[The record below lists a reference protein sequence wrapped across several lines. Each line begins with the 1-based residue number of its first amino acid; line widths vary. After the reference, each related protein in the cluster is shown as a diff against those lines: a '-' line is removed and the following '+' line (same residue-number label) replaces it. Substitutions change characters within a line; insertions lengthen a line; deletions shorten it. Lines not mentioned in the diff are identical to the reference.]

1 MSGSSPGSNKDL
13 SSWPGSYHQLVNQ
26 QLQEII
32 VDELEQMERE
42 LPSQVEESPV
52 SNRRIHYKRHWKAIG
67 NTGQLLHERAVTF
80 IRVAQEGFKIMATR
94 VTGRNNSFM
103 SISKSSLIR
112 RLTNPTAILISA
124 WHNIHLITSQA
135 EDNGTTHRGEFL

>member
-1 MSGSSPGSNKDL
+1 
-13 SSWPGSYHQLVNQ
+13 
-26 QLQEII
+26 
-32 VDELEQMERE
+32 MERE

-80 IRVAQEGFKIMATR
+80 IRVAHEGFKIMATR

-103 SISKSSLIR
+103 SISKSSFIWPDK
-112 RLTNPTAILISA
+112 TEIS
-124 WHNIHLITSQA
+124 
-135 EDNGTTHRGEFL
+135 GP

>member
-1 MSGSSPGSNKDL
+1 
-13 SSWPGSYHQLVNQ
+13 
-26 QLQEII
+26 
-32 VDELEQMERE
+32 MERE

-80 IRVAQEGFKIMATR
+80 IRVAHEGFKIMATR

-103 SISKSSLIR
+103 RLPLLTACQFFSL
-112 RLTNPTAILISA
+112 SFGY
-124 WHNIHLITSQA
+124 S
-135 EDNGTTHRGEFL
+135 G

>member
-1 MSGSSPGSNKDL
+1 
-13 SSWPGSYHQLVNQ
+13 
-26 QLQEII
+26 
-32 VDELEQMERE
+32 MERE

-80 IRVAQEGFKIMATR
+80 IRVAHEGFKIMATR

-112 RLTNPTAILISA
+112 RLTNPTAISRSTVQRVDRYVDLYS
-124 WHNIHLITSQA
+124 LVV
-135 EDNGTTHRGEFL
+135 FMK